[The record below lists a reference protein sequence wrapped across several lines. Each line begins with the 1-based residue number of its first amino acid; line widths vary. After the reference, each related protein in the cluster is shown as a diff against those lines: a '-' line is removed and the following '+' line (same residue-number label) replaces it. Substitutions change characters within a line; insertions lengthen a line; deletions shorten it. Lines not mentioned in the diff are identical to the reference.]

1 MKMREVVGAF
11 GSLSRLSESLEE
23 LYSEGITPD
32 FMSSYPVSIACR
44 CGV

>member
-1 MKMREVVGAF
+1 MMREVVGAF
-11 GSLSRLSESLEE
+11 GSFSRLSESLEE
-23 LYSEGITPD
+23 LYSEGINPD